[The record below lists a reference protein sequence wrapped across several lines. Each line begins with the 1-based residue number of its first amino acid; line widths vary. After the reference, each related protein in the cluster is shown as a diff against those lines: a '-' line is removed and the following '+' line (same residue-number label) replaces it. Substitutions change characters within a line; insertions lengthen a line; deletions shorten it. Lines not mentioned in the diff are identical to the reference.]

1 MAMQHRFR
9 GPGMVFGNCMYLFD
23 SCRLICVW
31 AKLCARLPGWTWV
44 KALQWRLHD
53 GRSAML

>member
-1 MAMQHRFR
+1 
-9 GPGMVFGNCMYLFD
+9 MVFGNCMYLFD